1 MIVGL
6 GNPGER
12 YAATRHNAGFLVV
25 DLLAARAGAAGR
37 VDDDLWVADA
47 RLEAS
52 ALRLV
57 KPLSY
62 MNRSGPPVARL
73 LAGLGAVPADLVVVL
88 DDVALPLGAIRVRE
102 RGSAGGHRGLRS
114 IVEALGTQE
123 FPRVRIGI
131 RQGELPDE
139 LADYVL
145 AAVAPEDEPAF
156 REAVVR
162 AADAVVCL
170 VQEGAAVA
178 MNRFNGRIPP
188 APAEGPPA

>member
-1 MIVGL
+1 VIVGL

-178 MNRFNGRIPP
+178 MNRFNGRLPP

>member
-178 MNRFNGRIPP
+178 MNRFNGRLPP

>member
-1 MIVGL
+1 VIVGL